1 MERLIRCHSGALML
15 GVALFLPFGG
25 VTAQDYMGMAELY
38 GQGVVNSLGNQIR
51 SAGIRSS
58 MGEDGRTLRGATS
71 GAAASWPAH
80 ITADNIG
87 SHVFTVDELMTM
99 NAADSSRTR
108 QMLEGRKIRVSGTVV
123 HAPKADHA
131 INLVDGSGRKFQVFA
146 SFPGGRG
153 MPRAGAHATVQG
165 TVGRVRRTTMNLR
178 NPQVTGKGVTRSA
191 AAKPAAPSASAPPS
205 GTAGVDPGSRPDY
218 ESLKFRRTSAV
229 TDELAER
236 FAETL
241 APALTKGRNKEQIAD
256 LVRGGQLQD
265 GFRKL
270 LQPYGLSDRDV
281 ADVLA
286 SHMVMTWQVANDHSS
301 QPPRS
306 DVLAVRT
313 QVRETLARAAW
324 VRAMD
329 DADKQRFA
337 ESLSVGTMMIV
348 GRYVH
353 GYETKDRATIDMA
366 IRDARD
372 MARSFANIDM
382 THLALT
388 DQGLVRR

>member
-1 MERLIRCHSGALML
+1 M
-15 GVALFLPFGG
+15 
-25 VTAQDYMGMAELY
+25 
-38 GQGVVNSLGNQIR
+38 
-51 SAGIRSS
+51 
-58 MGEDGRTLRGATS
+58 
-71 GAAASWPAH
+71 
-80 ITADNIG
+80 
-87 SHVFTVDELMTM
+87 
-99 NAADSSRTR
+99 
-108 QMLEGRKIRVSGTVV
+108 
-123 HAPKADHA
+123 
-131 INLVDGSGRKFQVFA
+131 
-146 SFPGGRG
+146 
-153 MPRAGAHATVQG
+153 
-165 TVGRVRRTTMNLR
+165 
-178 NPQVTGKGVTRSA
+178 
-191 AAKPAAPSASAPPS
+191 KPAPSVSASSAD
-205 GTAGVDPGSRPDY
+205 TAGPDPDSRPDY
-218 ESLKFRRTSAV
+218 ESLRFRSTSAV

-241 APALTKGRNKEQIAD
+241 APALTKGRSKEEIAD

-270 LQPYGLSDRDV
+270 LQPYGFSDRDV

-306 DVLAVRT
+306 NVVAVRK

-324 VRAMD
+324 VQAMD

-353 GYETKDRATIDMA
+353 GYEMKDRVTIDMA

-382 THLALT
+382 TRHALT